1 MTIQATFQF
10 ESGKRYYKYFTY
22 ESNFNIEKAREYE
35 FYQLLEDA
43 NRYGHDIGAKL
54 IDVNIING

>member
-1 MTIQATFQF
+1 MTIQATFEF

-22 ESNFNIEKAREYE
+22 STGFKDEKAREYE
-35 FYQLLEDA
+35 YHSLLEGA

-54 IDVNIING
+54 IDVAIING

>member
-22 ESNFNIEKAREYE
+22 CSGVKNEKAREFEYQ
-35 FYQLLEDA
+35 QLLEEA
-43 NRYGHDIGAKL
+43 NRHGHDIGAKL
-54 IDVNIING
+54 IDVNIINR